1 MKTKEAP
8 QAKRA
13 AGILGGL
20 VRKKGLII
28 ALVLLVFLCV
38 VGSAAGG
45 AAASGANPQPTRPG
59 LGTPPASEG
68 SLTLTATSD
77 QSFDP
82 TGTKAWATVT
92 KDGGPARTLE
102 LSFAG
107 ETTEG
112 LDAGA
117 YTVTPASRY
126 LLAAGGTLIESTSST
141 SVTPREDEPVAAE
154 ISYAACDLS
163 TMSDADIDDAIESA
177 AAFMSQHMN
186 ADKVGSLKAAAL
198 AKKPGKRPART
209 LRAHFIDVGQGDS
222 EFIELPDGRS
232 LLIDGGPTDEGEKV
246 LSYIKG
252 LGYSRI
258 EYVVATHPH
267 EDHIGGLTT
276 VISSLDVG
284 ELWAPDA
291 SANTRAFEGF
301 LDAIES
307 RGIETH
313 GASGGKA
320 IGSGGAYSIQILGP
334 QGGAQFDDLNDASA
348 IVLVTY
354 GQNRFLFT
362 GDAPSDLISRACGSH
377 VDVLKVG
384 HHGSGTSTNSGL
396 VASLNPT
403 YAVISYGTGNPYGH
417 PTQEALDALSGTTVY
432 GTGANGTVTIESDG
446 TNLSASAERDGTVV
460 AGDAESSDSPGT
472 PADAAAT
479 ATTAARGDQGATG
492 GTDATVYVTNSGKKY
507 HREGCRRLKKSKI
520 PMSLSDARD
529 AGYGPC
535 SKCNP
540 PT

>member
-1 MKTKEAP
+1 MFLYPIVHCFSDNISRTDSFSGERHRTPKGPRACPVPADPTRAAGGDVGIGAAPGRAAAGVAPPGGNDAPAPPEKAYKYLSDISLGQTGRPSGAKPMKTKGAP

-92 KDGGPARTLE
+92 KDGGPARTL
-102 LSFAG
+102 
-107 ETTEG
+107 
-112 LDAGA
+112 
-117 YTVTPASRY
+117 
-126 LLAAGGTLIESTSST
+126 
-141 SVTPREDEPVAAE
+141 
-154 ISYAACDLS
+154 
-163 TMSDADIDDAIESA
+163 
-177 AAFMSQHMN
+177 
-186 ADKVGSLKAAAL
+186 
-198 AKKPGKRPART
+198 
-209 LRAHFIDVGQGDS
+209 RAHFIDVGQGDS

-232 LLIDGGPTDEGEKV
+232 LLIDGGPTDAGEKV

-258 EYVVATHPH
+258 DYVVATHPH